1 MPVSLIDS
9 SQASID
15 KGLKFAE
22 KLLAKDVGKGRL
34 SQEDA
39 DAARGRLTTSTQ
51 LEDLSDVDFVIEAV
65 PVRPFSSV
73 TLTMHLRPIGNSG
86 SQVEDLLAAC
96 PDLSISCHSRN
107 EHILHL
113 NYQDRCQH
121 KQGPH

>member
-1 MPVSLIDS
+1 MAAQRAKVPVSLIDS

-65 PVRPFSSV
+65 PVSNPSV
-73 TLTMHLRPIGNSG
+73 SANNM
-86 SQVEDLLAAC
+86 
-96 PDLSISCHSRN
+96 
-107 EHILHL
+107 
-113 NYQDRCQH
+113 Y
-121 KQGPH
+121 